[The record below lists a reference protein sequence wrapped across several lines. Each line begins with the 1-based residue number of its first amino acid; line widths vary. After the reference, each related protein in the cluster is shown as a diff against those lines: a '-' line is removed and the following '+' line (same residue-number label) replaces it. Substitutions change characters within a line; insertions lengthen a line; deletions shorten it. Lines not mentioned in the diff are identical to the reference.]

1 MQCPS
6 FIRQRHSYSR
16 LLVTRELF
24 EKMMSTFHVLP
35 RFREFVLLFGA
46 KHGENEIGP
55 PQLRFRR
62 LAAAA
67 NEKQTDYLGFGMA
80 SARIALSK
88 TDQYSDCAYG
98 LRYVELKQRKS
109 DDPWSV
115 RQTAI
120 YHKYRSKRK
129 ASTWIMISASPK
141 TELCLDRYVRSCTDL
156 AGLNPF
162 EIHLIVLDT
171 ALANWRP
178 YIVDLTERITEQV
191 SLLSPA
197 T

>member
-1 MQCPS
+1 MLRLS

-16 LLVTRELF
+16 LLATRELF
-24 EKMMSTFHVLP
+24 EKMMATFHVLP

-46 KHGENEIGP
+46 KHGEYEIGP

-62 LAAAA
+62 LVAAR
-67 NEKQTDYLGFGMA
+67 NDEQTDYLGFGIA
-80 SARIALSK
+80 SASVSLSEA
-88 TDQYSDCAYG
+88 DQCVDCAYG
-98 LRYVELKQRKS
+98 LRYVELKQRKN
-109 DDPWSV
+109 DNPWSV

-120 YHKYRSKRK
+120 YHKYRSKYK
-129 ASTWIMISASPK
+129 SSTWIMISASEK

-162 EIHLIVLDT
+162 EIHLIILDT

-178 YIVDLTERITEQV
+178 YIVDLTERIMEQV
-191 SLLSPA
+191 RLVFPGE
-197 T
+197 